1 MSALARK
8 TSGIAMVLAAGKGL
22 RMRPLTTRRPKPLV
36 EAAGRTLIDRTLD
49 HIVGAGIER
58 AIVNLHYRGDM
69 LRRHLDRRG
78 DLAISYSDES
88 AELLDTGGGVKKA
101 LKRLVGGG
109 DRPKPFFVL
118 NSDALWTDTG
128 QNALT
133 RLAEAWD
140 GRRMDALFLLHPTAR
155 AIAHAGN
162 GDYRMKRDGRLERSL
177 GQPAPHVFTGVR
189 ILHPRLFK
197 GTPNGAFSIIPL
209 FDAAERRGRL
219 FGLRHQGSWMDVGTP
234 GGLAEAETLLVPR
247 GRP

>member
-22 RMRPLTTRRPKPLV
+22 RMRPLTARRPKPLI

-49 HIVGAGIER
+49 HIVDAGIDR
-58 AIVNLHYRGDM
+58 AIVNLHYRGGM
-69 LRRHLDRRG
+69 LRRHLDRRSA
-78 DLAISYSDES
+78 LAIGYSDES

-101 LKRLVGGG
+101 LTRLIGRGE
-109 DRPKPFFVL
+109 RAKPFFVL

-128 QNALT
+128 QNALI

-155 AIAHAGN
+155 AVAHAGN
-162 GDYRMKRDGRLERSL
+162 GDYRLKQDDRLVRSL
-177 GQPAPHVFTGVR
+177 GKPAPYVFTGIR

-219 FGLRHQGSWMDVGTP
+219 FGLRHQGAWMDVGTP
-234 GGLAEAETLLVPR
+234 AGLTEAETLLTPR
-247 GRP
+247 EQP